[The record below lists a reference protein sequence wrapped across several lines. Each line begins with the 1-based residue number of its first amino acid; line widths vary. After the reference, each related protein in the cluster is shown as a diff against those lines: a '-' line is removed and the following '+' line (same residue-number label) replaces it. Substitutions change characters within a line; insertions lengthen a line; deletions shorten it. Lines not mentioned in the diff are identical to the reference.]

1 MFSIRDLFYCESGGA
16 NSGLVTKVLMVTT
29 IACVGAI
36 MYNGF
41 ENTIDMISNLGSGI
55 KKDIKSEKN
64 EIKEEA
70 KDVEKGGKAIF
81 S

>member
-1 MFSIRDLFYCESGGA
+1 MFSIRDFLHSESGSA

-41 ENTIDMISNLGSGI
+41 ENTINMISNLGSGI

-70 KDVEKGGKAIF
+70 KDVEKGGEAIF